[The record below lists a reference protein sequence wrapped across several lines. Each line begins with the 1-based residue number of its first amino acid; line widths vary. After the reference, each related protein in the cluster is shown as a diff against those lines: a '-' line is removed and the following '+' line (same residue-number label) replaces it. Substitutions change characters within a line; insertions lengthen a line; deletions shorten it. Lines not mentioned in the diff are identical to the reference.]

1 MQVRPSFEWVGM
13 YFVVARSM
21 QNIKLTQ
28 ARLSIM
34 LPMGIVLLPVFTTTS
49 PTKKSYE
56 KRLAV
61 VHSHRFSKLLCHSN
75 I

>member
-28 ARLSIM
+28 ALNYVTH
-34 LPMGIVLLPVFTTTS
+34 GHCFTAS
-49 PTKKSYE
+49 LYNFPYKKSNE

-61 VHSHRFSKLLCHSN
+61 VVASN
-75 I
+75 ASIHIRK